1 LPADRAQL
9 EDELTQSL
17 EEMLGRVFRPGKL
30 ATLIERK
37 LSEVAKRFARLF
49 FASELADKLHASK
62 DEPKAMRFADQA
74 LYHALYRSQ
83 EAIFDL
89 LESFQYAQ
97 PDVKGRAKE
106 AYIALVKNMRND
118 FLSRT
123 TPELNAL
130 VKYLNAA
137 LTRFFTEELPP

>member
-1 LPADRAQL
+1 
-9 EDELTQSL
+9 
-17 EEMLGRVFRPGKL
+17 
-30 ATLIERK
+30 
-37 LSEVAKRFARLF
+37 
-49 FASELADKLHASK
+49 
-62 DEPKAMRFADQA
+62 A

-106 AYIALVKNMRND
+106 AYLALVKNMRND

-137 LTRFFTEELPP
+137 LTRFFTEELPPALGDLSGETVREARLADSRGSPGYKISASSFPRFRQAFERRFLQRLVPFVEDEML